1 MNYHYH
7 EQAVPLDKE
16 NDFEAMECLQQLVE
30 SVTVARTI
38 NCMLFLGKQKNTCQ
52 EFAL

>member
-16 NDFEAMECLQQLVE
+16 SDFEAMVCTCLQQLVDIPRGA

-38 NCMLFLGKQKNTCQ
+38 NWMFG
-52 EFAL
+52 EDM